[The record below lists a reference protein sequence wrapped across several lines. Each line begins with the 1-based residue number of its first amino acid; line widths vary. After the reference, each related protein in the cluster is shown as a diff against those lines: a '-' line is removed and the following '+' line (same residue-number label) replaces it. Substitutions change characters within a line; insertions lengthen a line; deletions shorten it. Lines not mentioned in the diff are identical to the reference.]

1 MPYHGLPRF
10 LHQVLLDVRM
20 LVGHI
25 QRPLVAVLRIRS
37 HRRIQRNFHPL
48 MPRVSQRVQRQVR
61 RNPEQPRRKLCARH
75 IIRSCPVHAYKHF
88 LRQILRLL
96 PVPHHSVQKIDQR
109 TPVAL
114 EQKRERLFIAR
125 LHVQHQ
131 LDVGPG
137 HSRHT
142 LPNTCVVRKLRTLGK
157 KEAKLGRNHTR
168 TNHCRINKL
177 ATPPSTRS
185 AVRDPSTRFTSD
197 SKAVAASYTVPPAYS
212 GSAYRNCA
220 CSTPNSV
227 ATPKAPAAATAFPR
241 LCPLAS
247 TTDAIVNPSGSLCR
261 KMATKITVPSQVDTR
276 NPAAIATPSKKV

>member
-25 QRPLVAVLRIRS
+25 QRPLVAIFRVPG
-37 HRRIQRNFHPL
+37 HRRIQRNHHPL
-48 MPRVSQRVQRQVR
+48 MPRGPQRVQRQIR
-61 RNPEQPRRKLCARH
+61 RNAKQPRSKLRARH
-75 IIRSCPVHAYKHF
+75 IICSCPVHANKNF

-96 PVPHHSVQKIDQR
+96 PVPHHPVQEIDQG

-114 EQKRERLFIAR
+114 EQKRERPFIAR

-131 LDVGPG
+131 FDVGPG
-137 HSRHT
+137 PSPHT
-142 LPNTCVVRKLRTLGK
+142 LPNTCVVRKLRSVGK

-185 AVRDPSTRFTSD
+185 AVRHPGSRFTSG
-197 SKAVAASYTVPPAYS
+197 SKSVAATYTVTPADS

-220 CSTPNSV
+220 CSTLVSSTPNSV
-227 ATPKAPAAATAFPR
+227 ATPSAPAASMAFPR
-241 LCPLAS
+241 LCPLAR
-247 TTDAIVNPSGSLCR
+247 TTAPMLHTSR
-261 KMATKITVPSQVDTR
+261 
-276 NPAAIATPSKKV
+276 